1 MTFAYLGP
9 DTFLPIT
16 SVAAIVVGGLMMMGR
31 NSWRFIA
38 NLFRNIMK
46 K

>member
-9 DTFLPIT
+9 DTFLPMT
-16 SVAAIVVGGLMMMGR
+16 SVVAIVVGGLLMMGR
-31 NSWRFIA
+31 NSLRFVA
-38 NLFRNIMK
+38 TFSRKIMK